1 MSGEISEGAWS
12 AATTDT
18 DLPARGHGQAP
29 QATVEALMYSL
40 RERGVKALEQ
50 PDTKRRLSA
59 LDKSQLKEV
68 CRRVQNLKPHI
79 ATPWSREQAAA
90 LVSNWRKLHGQAHQ

>member
-29 QATVEALMYSL
+29 QATVEAL
-40 RERGVKALEQ
+40 GI
-50 PDTKRRLSA
+50 A
-59 LDKSQLKEV
+59 LDRITAEDE
-68 CRRVQNLKPHI
+68 R
-79 ATPWSREQAAA
+79 
-90 LVSNWRKLHGQAHQ
+90 